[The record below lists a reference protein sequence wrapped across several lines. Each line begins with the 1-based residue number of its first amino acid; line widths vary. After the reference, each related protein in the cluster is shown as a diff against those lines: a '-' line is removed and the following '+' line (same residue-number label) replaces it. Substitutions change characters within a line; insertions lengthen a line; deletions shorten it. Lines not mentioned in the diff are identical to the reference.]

1 MKKLLIALMAVILSL
16 TFTACGPGAAVP
28 IDDGVIWEISTVQE
42 KASGSIVACGEDM
55 AEANPD
61 ARVIEMICAAKDG
74 KITIN
79 CSTTDDLASGFYAA
93 TDSGESTMYALRY
106 GLFSAAGLTSFTTYE
121 DGTQV
126 RTLLIDTGDYL
137 LNFTE

>member
-1 MKKLLIALMAVILSL
+1 MKRSIIAILALILSL

-28 IDDGVIWEISTVQE
+28 IDDGIIWEVSTVQE
-42 KASGSIVACGEDM
+42 KSSGSIVACSEDM
-55 AEANPD
+55 AQANPD

-74 KITIN
+74 KITLN
-79 CSTTDDLASGFYAA
+79 CSTTDELAEGFYAT
-93 TDSGESTMYALRY
+93 TDSGESTIYALKFD
-106 GLFSAAGLTSFTTYE
+106 LFSAAGVTAFTTYE

-126 RTLLIDTGDYL
+126 RTLIVDTGDYV